1 MNNKEFITAL
11 SAHMGISAKETQQL
25 TQAFT
30 NHLAE
35 KLEEG
40 RTLSIQG
47 FGNFE
52 VKKKMERVVVKPGTK
67 QRMLVPP
74 KLALSFKPSNTLKD
88 KFK

>member
-11 SAHMGISAKETQQL
+11 AARLDISTKETQQL
-25 TQAFT
+25 AQAFT
-30 NHLAE
+30 THLAE

-40 RTLSIQG
+40 RTLSVQG

-74 KLALSFKPSNTLKD
+74 KLALNFKPSNTLKD
-88 KFK
+88 KLK

>member
-11 SAHMGISAKETQQL
+11 AARMGISTKETQL
-25 TQAFT
+25 TQAFNT
-30 NHLAE
+30 HLAE

-74 KLALSFKPSNTLKD
+74 KLALSFKPSNILKD
-88 KFK
+88 KLK